1 VLVKF
6 FIKVFFSILLIF
18 NLTFVSS
25 AKAGPTFVNADTF
38 DVGTRTVNKPQNV
51 VFSADGLRMF
61 VLNNMHSPSSND
73 GDRVDQYHLSTKFDI
88 TSAGTI
94 QAFKIVKNEDSAPRG
109 IAFSASGFSM
119 FVVGDDGNEVNEY
132 TLQTAFDLSS
142 NVSLENTFSIS
153 QDSNPAGIAFNDNGT
168 RMFVVGFNDGEVN
181 TYSLATG
188 FDLSNGSGTEV
199 RHINVFSTIGQ
210 DSHPNGIAFNNDGT
224 MMFLIGPGNANVNKY
239 TLESPF
245 DLSNGSGTA
254 VTSVG
259 SFDLSNQSRGLAF
272 NEDGTVM
279 YVTATVE
286 SDILSYDLDAPFD
299 IGFTD
304 PILSSSVPADNATSV
319 AVDANIVLNFSE
331 NVDAESGDIEIYKT
345 TGGVLVETISVTS
358 SQVTGTGSTQITVNP
373 SSNFDDLT
381 EYYVLISADAFD
393 DVDGR
398 SYAGISSA
406 TVLSFTSVNTIPT
419 LTSSVIL
426 NA

>member
-1 VLVKF
+1 MLVKF

-61 VLNNMHSPSSND
+61 VLNNMNAPLSND

-142 NVSLENTFSIS
+142 NVSFENTFSIS
-153 QDSNPAGIAFNDNGT
+153 QDINPAGIAFNDNGT

-224 MMFLIGPGNANVNKY
+224 
-239 TLESPF
+239 
-245 DLSNGSGTA
+245 
-254 VTSVG
+254 
-259 SFDLSNQSRGLAF
+259 
-272 NEDGTVM
+272 
-279 YVTATVE
+279 
-286 SDILSYDLDAPFD
+286 
-299 IGFTD
+299 
-304 PILSSSVPADNATSV
+304 
-319 AVDANIVLNFSE
+319 
-331 NVDAESGDIEIYKT
+331 
-345 TGGVLVETISVTS
+345 
-358 SQVTGTGSTQITVNP
+358 
-373 SSNFDDLT
+373 
-381 EYYVLISADAFD
+381 
-393 DVDGR
+393 
-398 SYAGISSA
+398 
-406 TVLSFTSVNTIPT
+406 
-419 LTSSVIL
+419 IL
-426 NA
+426 NSPKR

>member
-1 VLVKF
+1 MKF

-25 AKAGPTFVNADTF
+25 AQAGPTFVNADTF

-51 VFSADGLRMF
+51 VFSTDGLRMF
-61 VLNNMHSPSSND
+61 VVNNMNPTSND

-94 QAFKIVKNEDSAPRG
+94 QAFKIVKDEDYSPRG

-119 FVVGDDGNEVNEY
+119 FVVGDAGNEVNEY

-142 NVSLENTFSIS
+142 NVSLENTFTIS

-199 RHINVFSTIGQ
+199 RHINVFSTTGQ
-210 DSHPNGIAFNNDGT
+210 TSEPNGIAFNNDGT
-224 MMFLIGPGNANVNKY
+224 MMFVIGMGDDDNVNKY

-259 SFDLSNQSRGLAF
+259 SFDLSNESTVPRALAF

-279 YVTATVE
+279 YVTATFE

-304 PILSSSVPADNATSV
+304 PILSSSVPALS
-319 AVDANIVLNFSE
+319 
-331 NVDAESGDIEIYKT
+331 
-345 TGGVLVETISVTS
+345 
-358 SQVTGTGSTQITVNP
+358 
-373 SSNFDDLT
+373 
-381 EYYVLISADAFD
+381 LIH
-393 DVDGR
+393 
-398 SYAGISSA
+398 I
-406 TVLSFTSVNTIPT
+406 
-419 LTSSVIL
+419 
-426 NA
+426 